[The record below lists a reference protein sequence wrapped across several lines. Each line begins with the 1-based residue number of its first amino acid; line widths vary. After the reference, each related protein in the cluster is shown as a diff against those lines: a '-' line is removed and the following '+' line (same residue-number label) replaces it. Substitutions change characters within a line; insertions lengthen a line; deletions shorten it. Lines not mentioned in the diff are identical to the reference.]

1 MYSSMHNIMRSSMHS
16 SINKNMYNNTP
27 DGTSERPRTKAVEDQ
42 SGRRR
47 LVSGDLRVPNGRAP
61 QRMSTSEQSNRVSAE
76 RLK

>member
-1 MYSSMHNIMRSSMHS
+1 MHNSMRSSMHSSMHS
-16 SINKNMYNNTP
+16 SINKNMHNNMP

-61 QRMSTSEQSNRVSAE
+61 QRMSTSEQSSRVSAE